1 MASGHSSNR
10 APRHTRVARTLTR
23 TSLVLTPLAV
33 IALAA
38 SVGTIGMTSASASSG
53 DATPIAGADTLR
65 DQAVQRLAQIDG
77 ELSIP
82 GLDSAVEVRRDRWG
96 IPHIY
101 ARTQHDLFFAQGF
114 VAAQDRLWQMEMW
127 RRQAQGRLAEVLGPR
142 AAERDRMARL
152 FRYRGSPE
160 AEWAAYGPNAR
171 EIVGAFVAGVNA
183 YIAETKSKDRLPIEF
198 TLMGFAPEPWTID
211 VPLARVT
218 SLSGVSNAT
227 TEILR
232 ARLVAAVGVEEAETV
247 LPTEPTRAL
256 DPVQGLDLAGLDNAS
271 LGGTGSAFQDI
282 AFQRVEGSNNWVV
295 SGKKTRSGK
304 PILANDP
311 HRAITHPSVRYV
323 THLVGPGW
331 NVIGAGEPA
340 SPGVSIG
347 HNERIA
353 FGLTIVGMDQQ
364 DVYVERIRPCE
375 GGAPTPT
382 PAARCYFHNG
392 AWQPV
397 TTVVDTIAVKGEP
410 ARVVRLE
417 FTHHGPIVSS
427 DSARGRAVAIR
438 MVGQEPGTAAYL
450 ASLQLGRAKNWRD
463 FQSAMARWRMPS
475 ENMIYAD
482 VDGNIGWIAAGLMP
496 RRRWSGLLP
505 VPGDGRYEWSG
516 FVPTP
521 QLPQAYNPASGF
533 IATANNNILPP
544 GYTTPISYDWS
555 ADYRVSRV
563 REVLRSRSDFTIADF
578 QALQHD
584 DLSVLARRIV
594 PSLVAAAN
602 RMGKADSRAVR
613 MLASWDYRM
622 SRDAAAPLLFEAWAP
637 VMARRA
643 NAARLSPKAAA
654 VLGNRA
660 DYEQLEAFLSA
671 PAGAVS
677 ARLRDSL
684 MLDALAEAS
693 ADIGRRFGTDTT
705 AWRWGTVHV
714 AELRHPLARSFD
726 LPPVSRAG
734 DANTVFATGG
744 ANYRQSSGAS
754 YRQVIDLGNFD
765 NSVAI
770 NVPGQS
776 AQPGSEYYDNLLP
789 LWGNDQYFPLVY
801 SRARVEQETKHL
813 LRLAPAS

>member
-1 MASGHSSNR
+1 MAFEHFSHRAPHRARVTKAFALTIGLAAASIGVIGLSSASGSSSNR
-10 APRHTRVARTLTR
+10 
-23 TSLVLTPLAV
+23 
-33 IALAA
+33 
-38 SVGTIGMTSASASSG
+38 GSS
-53 DATPIAGADTLR
+53 AGADTLKE
-65 DQAVQRLAQIDG
+65 QATKRLAQIDG
-77 ELSIP
+77 ELAIP

-101 ARTQHDLFFAQGF
+101 ARTQHDVFFAQGF

-127 RRQAQGRLAEVLGPR
+127 RRQAEGRLAEVLGPR
-142 AAERDRMARL
+142 AADRDRMARL
-152 FRYRGSPE
+152 FRYRGSRD

-183 YIAETKSKDRLPIEF
+183 YIAETKDRPPIEF

-232 ARLVAAVGVEEAETV
+232 ARLVAAVGAKEAERV

-256 DPVQGLDLAGLDNAS
+256 DPVPGLDLTGLDNAS
-271 LGGTGSAFQDI
+271 LGGVGSAFQDI

-311 HRAITHPSVRYV
+311 HRAITHPSVRYI

-364 DVYVERIRPCE
+364 DVYVERIRACTAGTGNREPGTE
-375 GGAPTPT
+375 
-382 PAARCYFHNG
+382 AARCYFHNG
-392 AWQPV
+392 GWQPV
-397 TTVVDTIAVKGEP
+397 TTVVDTIKVKGESP
-410 ARVVRLE
+410 RIVRLE

-463 FQSAMARWRMPS
+463 FQNAMARWRMPS

-482 VDGNIGWIAAGLMP
+482 VDGNIGWIASGLMP
-496 RRRWSGLLP
+496 KRRWSGLLP

-521 QLPQAYNPASGF
+521 QLPQAYNPASGY
-533 IATANNNILPP
+533 IATANNFILPK

-555 ADYRVSRV
+555 SDYRISRI
-563 REVLRSRSDFTIADF
+563 REVLDARSDLTIEDF
-578 QALQHD
+578 QRLQHD
-584 DLSVLARRIV
+584 DLSVLARKLV
-594 PSLVAAAN
+594 PSLIAAAN
-602 RMGKADSRAVR
+602 RLGKADTRAVQ
-613 MLASWDYRM
+613 MIASWNFRM
-622 SRDAAAPLLFEAWAP
+622 SRNTAAPLLFEAWAP
-637 VMARRA
+637 VIARQA
-643 NAARLSPKAAA
+643 NAMRLSPKAAE
-654 VLGNRA
+654 VLGTRA
-660 DYEQLEAFLSA
+660 DYEQLEAFLAA

-677 ARLRDSL
+677 ARARDSL
-684 MLDALAEAS
+684 LVGALAEAV
-693 ADIGRRFGTDTT
+693 ADITRRFGADTT

-714 AELRHPLARSFD
+714 AELRHPLARAFD
-726 LPPVSRAG
+726 LPAVSRAG

-754 YRQVIDLGNFD
+754 YRQIIDLGDFD
-765 NSVAI
+765 NSMAT

-789 LWGNDQYFPLVY
+789 LWGNDQYFPLVF

-813 LRLAPAS
+813 LRLIPAPNR